1 MSIMEKNIYLIDSRS
16 SKQQA
21 VIGNFVKTSI
31 LNDIVKKTYN
41 LWNNL
46 KTVCLNSY
54 AKKVSLNSGMK
65 KICLNSEKEV
75 SLNSEKEVCLDSEK
89 EVSLDSEKEVSLDR
103 MKEVCLNS
111 GKEISLDRMKEVCL
125 NSGKEISLDSCMKEV
140 CRPIEWLCSYYSDV
154 LDRKLTMRQTWL
166 LINAQLAFGAAFFP
180 VEAPWVVRIGCLVW
194 VVSALLKC
202 KREIK

>member
-1 MSIMEKNIYLIDSRS
+1 MSIMENNIYIIDSRS
-16 SKQQA
+16 TKQQA

-31 LNDIVKKTYN
+31 LNDIVKKTYS

-54 AKKVSLNSGMK
+54 AKKVRLNSGMK
-65 KICLNSEKEV
+65 EI
-75 SLNSEKEVCLDSEK
+75 SLNSEKEI
-89 EVSLDSEKEVSLDR
+89 SLDSEKEVSLNSC

-111 GKEISLDRMKEVCL
+111 K
-125 NSGKEISLDSCMKEV
+125 KEISLDSEKEICLNSMKEVRLNNCMKEV
-140 CRPIEWLCSYYSDV
+140 YRPIEWLCSYYSDV

-202 KREIK
+202 KRGLK

>member
-21 VIGNFVKTSI
+21 VIGNFMKTSI

-46 KTVCLNSY
+46 KTACLNSY
-54 AKKVSLNSGMK
+54 AKKVSINSDRKEISLNSKMK
-65 KICLNSEKEV
+65 EG
-75 SLNSEKEVCLDSEK
+75 SLNSEKEIS
-89 EVSLDSEKEVSLDR
+89 
-103 MKEVCLNS
+103 LNS
-111 GKEISLDRMKEVCL
+111 GIKK
-125 NSGKEISLDSCMKEV
+125 V
-140 CRPIEWLCSYYSDV
+140 CRPIERLCSYYSDV

>member
-31 LNDIVKKTYN
+31 LNDIVKKTYS

-54 AKKVSLNSGMK
+54 ANKVRLNSCMK
-65 KICLNSEKEV
+65 KICLNSEKEI
-75 SLNSEKEVCLDSEK
+75 SLDSEK
-89 EVSLDSEKEVSLDR
+89 EVSLDSMKEISLNSMKEISLNSMKEISLNS

-111 GKEISLDRMKEVCL
+111 GMK
-125 NSGKEISLDSCMKEV
+125 KV

-202 KREIK
+202 KRGLK

>member
-31 LNDIVKKTYN
+31 LNDIVKKTYS

-46 KTVCLNSY
+46 KTACLNSY
-54 AKKVSLNSGMK
+54 ANKVRLNSGMK
-65 KICLNSEKEV
+65 KICPNSCIKEVCLNSYAKEV
-75 SLNSEKEVCLDSEK
+75 SLNSYAKK
-89 EVSLDSEKEVSLDR
+89 
-103 MKEVCLNS
+103 
-111 GKEISLDRMKEVCL
+111 
-125 NSGKEISLDSCMKEV
+125 V
-140 CRPIEWLCSYYSDV
+140 CRPIEWLCSYYSNV

-166 LINAQLAFGAAFFP
+166 LVNAQLAFGAAFFP

-202 KREIK
+202 KRGLK